1 MEKSTNYLTFC
12 PVTRGNENISFD
24 IKSELGICL
33 GNIAK
38 NLDWK
43 RYVYYPLP
51 YTAIDRE
58 RLNEISTFMTSL
70 ENQEG
75 SN

>member
-1 MEKSTNYLTFC
+1 MKESTNYLMFY
-12 PVTRGNENISFD
+12 PVTRGNGDITFD

-38 NLDWK
+38 NTGWGT
-43 RYVYYPLP
+43 YVYYPLP

-58 RLNEISTFMTSL
+58 RLNEISTFMLSL
-70 ENQEG
+70 ENKE
-75 SN
+75 NR